1 MSSLFTHGERKRVF
15 YFKVGGGGG
24 TEAVN
29 EVAKIKGSR
38 IRGEK
43 KGGGRRGADWLGVGT
58 VRVYRKRKFAIFGA
72 VVIETVK
79 QNIKRLIRRRPKELN
94 GK

>member
-1 MSSLFTHGERKRVF
+1 
-15 YFKVGGGGG
+15 
-24 TEAVN
+24 
-29 EVAKIKGSR
+29 
-38 IRGEK
+38 
-43 KGGGRRGADWLGVGT
+43 LGVGT

-72 VVIETVK
+72 VVIETIK